1 MREQLEVLRAAA
13 MAELGDGASA
23 EQIEAVRVRVLGRGG
38 ELTDV
43 MRRMREVPN
52 EERPAIGQLVNQIK
66 AKLKAES
73 RLSRSAC
80 AQPSSR
86 ARSARRVST

>member
-38 ELTDV
+38 
-43 MRRMREVPN
+43 
-52 EERPAIGQLVNQIK
+52 
-66 AKLKAES
+66 S
-73 RLSRSAC
+73 
-80 AQPSSR
+80 SSR
-86 ARSARRVST
+86 MIRRISSCAAFLNRSLLNGVVPVSSSYRSTPSE